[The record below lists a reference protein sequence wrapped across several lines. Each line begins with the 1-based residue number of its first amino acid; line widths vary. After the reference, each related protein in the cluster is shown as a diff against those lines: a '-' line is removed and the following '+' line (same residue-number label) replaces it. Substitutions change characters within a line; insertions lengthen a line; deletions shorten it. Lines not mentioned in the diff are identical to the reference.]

1 MNKELI
7 VQKIDIILNNVYVED
22 SNDYVITGNSK
33 RYIYAGQGSEVNIE
47 PYPKDF
53 DFANKQVILLKKL
66 FSNLSISDK
75 THFKTILFERLT
87 KSNYIIGP
95 TIFNTLI
102 HIGSFDEAFDL
113 IITSYKNY
121 NNKSELKQL
130 ELLTS
135 ILKNEW
141 NIFSISQIERIY
153 NWVSDVIDAKNKMGR
168 EYVKYPILYK
178 DHFPIWRKL
187 FKQSNELLIK
197 DLDSHLESGIDLDI
211 NLDKKELTKEFKRFG
226 FTDDLEETLEKIDK
240 KLTVAEDDFDHKN
253 CIDLLRSFTERLY
266 EQIAKI
272 IIITKWRSGDEKNSE
287 KVATL
292 FKESGLISDDQAKL
306 LSSLRHFLS
315 NKGSHRLKSRR
326 EDARLSRNMTIEFSL
341 YLIRLVEIKKSGSK

>member
-1 MNKELI
+1 L
-7 VQKIDIILNNVYVED
+7 
-22 SNDYVITGNSK
+22 
-33 RYIYAGQGSEVNIE
+33 
-47 PYPKDF
+47 
-53 DFANKQVILLKKL
+53 
-66 FSNLSISDK
+66 NLSISDK
-75 THFKTILFERLT
+75 TYFKTILLERLT
-87 KSNYIIGP
+87 KSNYIIGS

-121 NNKSELKQL
+121 NNKLALEQF
-130 ELLTS
+130 ELLTY

-141 NIFSISQIERIY
+141 NIFSTSQIERIY
-153 NWVSDVIDAKNKMGR
+153 HWFNDALDANNKIGQEAR
-168 EYVKYPILYK
+168 EYPSLYEY
-178 DHFPIWRKL
+178 HFKIWRKL
-187 FKQSNELLIK
+187 FNQSNELLIK
-197 DLDSHLESGIDLDI
+197 DLDSHLESGIDLEI

-240 KLTVAEDDFDHKN
+240 KLAVAEDDFDHKN

-266 EQIAKI
+266 EQIAKTI
-272 IIITKWRSGDEKNSE
+272 TITKWRSGDEKDSK
-287 KVATL
+287 KVATS

-315 NKGSHRLKSRR
+315 NKGSHRLKSKR

-341 YLIRLVEIKKSGSK
+341 YLIRLLEIKKSGTK